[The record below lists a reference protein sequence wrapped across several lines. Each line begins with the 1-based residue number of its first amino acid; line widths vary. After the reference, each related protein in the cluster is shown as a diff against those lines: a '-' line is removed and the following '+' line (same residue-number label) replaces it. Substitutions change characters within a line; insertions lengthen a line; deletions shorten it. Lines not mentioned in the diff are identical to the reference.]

1 MAIPGRPVVAVVE
14 DEEDMLRLLGSL
26 LLRHGFEVKLFSSAS
41 DFLSY
46 LRKEEPDLL
55 VLDVMLPDADGF
67 ELCSLLRSERG
78 YRMPI
83 LMLTARGEEHDRVR
97 GLEIG
102 ADDYLPKPFSG
113 KELVARLRALLRRAR
128 PEKASGEL
136 RVGEIHIDPEAF
148 EVRVGGERVELTP
161 TEFRILL
168 LLASRRGKV
177 FSRQEIL
184 DSLWGYDKVVVDR
197 TVDVHIKNLRE
208 KLGSAARFIKNVR
221 GVGYKISEE
230 DRA

>member
-1 MAIPGRPVVAVVE
+1 MSLPGRPVVAVVE

-26 LLRHGFEVKLFSSAS
+26 LLRHGFEVKLFSNAS

-46 LRKEEPDLL
+46 LRKEEPDAL
-55 VLDVMLPDADGF
+55 VLDLMLPDADGF
-67 ELCSLLRSERG
+67 ELCSLLRAERG

-83 LMLTARGEEHDRVR
+83 LMLTARGEEQDRVR

-113 KELVARLRALLRRAR
+113 KELIARLRALLRRAK

-136 RVGEIHIDPEAF
+136 RVGEMSIDPEAF
-148 EVRVGGERVELTP
+148 EVRVGEERVELTP

-168 LLASRRGKV
+168 LLASRKGKV